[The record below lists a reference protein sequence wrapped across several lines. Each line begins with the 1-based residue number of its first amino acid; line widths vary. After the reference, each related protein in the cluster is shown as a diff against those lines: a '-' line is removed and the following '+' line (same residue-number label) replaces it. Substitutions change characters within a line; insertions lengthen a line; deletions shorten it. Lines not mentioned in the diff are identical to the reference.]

1 MSNRIDVRLRNLRQA
16 GETAVAPFVTVG
28 FPDIEL
34 SQSLAEALV
43 DGGADMLELGIP
55 FSDPLA
61 DGPTVQRTSFQALQH
76 GVSLRTSLDVLTG
89 LRKAGV
95 DVPLVF
101 MGYYNPFLRFGLD
114 EFAKRASEGGLD
126 GVIVPDLP
134 PEEGEPFRRVCEER
148 GIHLIQ
154 LLAPT
159 STDERIALACK
170 DARGFIYCVSLTGV
184 TGARQELASGLSDLV
199 GRIRRHTELPV
210 LVGFGVSR
218 AEHVAEIGRFAD
230 GAIVASALLDAIAQ
244 APRRDAL
251 DVARRFLAD
260 LKSLSNKS
268 R

>member
-1 MSNRIDVRLRNLRQA
+1 MSNRIDVRLRSLRQA

-184 TGARQELASGLSDLV
+184 TGARQELASGLADLV

-244 APRRDAL
+244 APRHNVL
-251 DVARRFLAD
+251 DVARRFVAD
-260 LKSLSNKS
+260 LKSLSDKS